1 MEPTQTCKSSPPISS
16 AKEKDVHPRTV
27 VLEKDESCGF
37 GFTLRH
43 FIVYPPSVLKS
54 DSVKDSKQSS
64 ADSLQWK
71 TDDQNS
77 PMDTIFIRE
86 VSKGS
91 PADETGLHKGDR
103 IIAINNQPVTGKTY
117 SDIVNLIRRS
127 GNSIKLLVVPK
138 EDDILQLYF
147 ASSAYQPVYRGHK
160 QHKYFVPSYHD
171 SKHQNKATKPCE
183 NTHFGDE
190 RTTKVHPSLGEC
202 DCENG
207 HDKLECRFSEAR
219 LLHEQKKK
227 HELFYAQEVSFL
239 SPHETH
245 KKYLVKKDSGFPVP
259 VPLSPS
265 RLNSFEE
272 ESCPDQY
279 FSDTASTK
287 QSFEVVSSVDD
298 INLVHALP
306 CRTIDTQNS
315 IHDES
320 SNIWDNK
327 SQSVGSFTSQ
337 IETNNHYMSSDFGT
351 MAHCDKSES
360 GSSCVA
366 ALISNTMKGLMPHL
380 SGFHADQYFGRDVS
394 ESSMNL
400 SGDSMDSFCSLN
412 ISETCDSSSGVPK
425 SNINQNMSDLFN
437 SSLSDSECFKS
448 TQGYSTN
455 VVNVRTKS
463 NVKKHL
469 VTNGLDDDDENPD
482 NCNNSSINLVAQ
494 RCHLF
499 ESGTVLA
506 RSLERMSMYRSELSR
521 MSKPNH
527 IVPARTAH
535 FEHLSPSSTVPS
547 SQLSS
552 VPLENFG
559 EEVADRMENQMLCEE
574 MKEENATQQNRNM
587 TEETTDRDSDALA
600 GSATA
605 DQGSSDFL
613 THEGNQE
620 MQVSSPKTIES
631 SSLSSGMVLSSSEE
645 NNAHHSPVIS
655 GVVYRRKTVPAS
667 EQDECHVARRIS
679 YLRATAED
687 RMSDDLEISGE
698 EDDDSSEVISPSKDH
713 RIQKLK
719 AFFGEKTPRLKH
731 ALQPVPA
738 PEEED
743 VQAESSELAKSV
755 YGWLICKVVALEGK
769 RSSDRSWRH
778 MWAILRNN
786 TLYLLK
792 ERREPSTRSL
802 TCDDHVINVRNS
814 ITNVASDYQ
823 KRKHVLRLMLL
834 NGTEYLV
841 QAENH
846 ASMMEWLQALQ
857 VFGADVTKCPGML
870 SSISVLEKAA
880 AYEQQIQSKSRAPS
894 QQGQH
899 PVRKLVF
906 RHRSPSDSSPAVK
919 TRRASQG
926 DELVLSK
933 IGIIWRDRMVQGWKK
948 VHGGSSQNSSKYASF
963 GVRLEDAP
971 SAVTNEH
978 VPLLVEL
985 CAQIVETRGLDM
997 IGIYRVP
1004 GNNAAV
1010 SLLTETVNQGLEGI
1024 DLSDTRWND
1033 VNIVSSL
1040 LKAYFRKLPEPL
1052 LTSHLYSKFIL
1063 ASKVDDPIKRLV
1075 AIKKLLQELP
1085 IHHYETLRFLM
1096 HHLKKVV
1103 DHSDVNKM
1111 EARNLAIVFGPTL
1124 ARSRD
1129 NNMITMVTDMSH
1141 QCYLVETL
1149 ITYVNWLF
1157 EDHSDTVPF
1166 EMNIKDK
1173 RKTHPPPTIHSSA
1186 LLSNIDKLDRSRG
1199 DGLQDIL
1206 PQEIFTS
1213 LRNTTRHLRNR
1224 NRKKAGEWES
1234 EMAFKRSGII
1244 EQDELTC
1251 DLLDNLELCE
1261 TPGSKSGVQNN
1272 RLMSSPQDTSSHVSN
1287 KDNCSS
1293 LATESSKRS
1302 SSYEE
1307 RTSGID
1313 SVCGVQQVVTS
1324 DSGPLS
1330 DHDICDHS
1338 SHTETDEIVLH
1349 TYDEL
1354 SALAQEKIRNF
1365 ERETKALL
1373 KRGVVK
1379 PKGTSKP
1386 GHVEWEQ
1393 IEREWQKAKQELEQE
1408 DLLDHL
1414 ADDPSF
1420 LSLLLCRGDE
1430 SYQSDIGT
1438 MQDKNSSLNSC
1449 MSSDSSYAI
1458 NPRTKASSEV
1468 ASNHNLQKNINQGS
1482 SVSTYQKSLSVSLTK
1497 EQFMHPCMADDRCVT
1512 DHSEELIHQ
1521 RELTPNICGIGSSV
1535 TRATSITSI
1544 PVHQDKQFETMAKT
1558 SCMKPSRTTLTITT
1572 TLPLADTVVTPVSG
1586 STKISMTAGPTNYL
1600 HLPTYSRSE
1609 ILGMDPCV
1617 TTSSPNNSQVNMS
1630 DTHTENCQ
1638 RESSAADDS
1647 THDCKADNQP
1657 ISPKS

>member
-1 MEPTQTCKSSPPISS
+1 MEPSQTCKSSPPISS
-16 AKEKDVHPRTV
+16 TKEKNVHPRTV
-27 VLEKDESCGF
+27 VLEKDDSCGF

-43 FIVYPPSVLKS
+43 FIVYPPTALKS
-54 DSVKDSKQSS
+54 DSVKDNKQSS
-64 ADSLQWK
+64 TDSLQWK

-171 SKHQNKATKPCE
+171 NKHQNKISKPCE
-183 NTHFGDE
+183 SIHFGDE
-190 RTTKVHPSLGEC
+190 RTTKLHTSLGEC
-202 DCENG
+202 DCQNG

-245 KKYLVKKDSGFPVP
+245 KKYLVKKDSEFPVP

-265 RLNSFEE
+265 RINSFEE

-279 FSDTASTK
+279 FSDTANTEHSL
-287 QSFEVVSSVDD
+287 EVVSSADD
-298 INLVHALP
+298 DVNVVHALP
-306 CRTIDTQNS
+306 CRTIDAENS
-315 IHDES
+315 VDNKS
-320 SNIWDNK
+320 GNIWDNK
-327 SQSVGSFTSQ
+327 SQSVGSYTSQ
-337 IETNNHYMSSDFGT
+337 TEGNNHYMSSDFRN

-380 SGFHADQYFGRDVS
+380 SSFHADQYFGRDVS

-412 ISETCDSSSGVPK
+412 ISETCDSSSGAPK
-425 SNINQNMSDLFN
+425 SNISQNMSDLFN

-455 VVNVRTKS
+455 AVNARTKS

-469 VTNGLDDDDENPD
+469 VTNGITDDSAD
-482 NCNNSSINLVAQ
+482 NCSNSSINLVAQ

-506 RSLERMSMYRSELSR
+506 QSLERMSMYRSELSR

-527 IVPARTAH
+527 IVSARMAH
-535 FEHLSPSSTVPS
+535 FEHLSPRSGLLS

-552 VPLENFG
+552 VPMKNLE
-559 EEVADRMENQMLCEE
+559 EASDVIENQMPCEE
-574 MKEENATQQNRNM
+574 KNIVQKNRIVA
-587 TEETTDRDSDALA
+587 EETASGDSSALA
-600 GSATA
+600 GYVTS
-605 DQGSSDFL
+605 DQESCETL
-613 THEGNQE
+613 IHEDNQE
-620 MQVSSPKTIES
+620 IHTSSQKTVES

-667 EQDECHVARRIS
+667 EQDECHVTRRIS

-698 EDDDSSEVISPSKDH
+698 DDDDSSEVISPSKDH

-731 ALQPVPA
+731 ALQPVSA
-738 PEEED
+738 PEEEEEEIS
-743 VQAESSELAKSV
+743 AESSELAKSV
-755 YGWLICKVVALEGK
+755 YGWLICKVVTLEGK

-778 MWAILRNN
+778 VWAILRNN

-814 ITNVASDYQ
+814 VTNVASDYQ
-823 KRKHVLRLMLL
+823 KRKHVLRLTLL

-846 ASMMEWLQALQ
+846 ANMMEWLEALQ
-857 VFGADVTKCPGML
+857 VYAAEVTKKCPGML
-870 SSISVLEKAA
+870 SNISVLEKAA
-880 AYEQQIQSKSRAPS
+880 AYEQQIQSKTRTPS

-899 PVRKLVF
+899 AVRKLVF

-948 VHGGSSQNSSKYASF
+948 VHGGSSQNSSKCASF

-978 VPLLVEL
+978 VPLLIEL

-1085 IHHYETLRFLM
+1085 VHHYETLRFLM

-1157 EDHSDTVPF
+1157 EDHSDTIPF
-1166 EMNIKDK
+1166 EMNVKDK

-1224 NRKKAGEWES
+1224 NRKKAGDWES

-1251 DLLDNLELCE
+1251 DLFDNLELNE
-1261 TPGSKSGVQNN
+1261 SATSKADVHNS
-1272 RLMSSPQDTSSHVSN
+1272 RLMPSPQGNSYHVTD
-1287 KDNCSS
+1287 KDDCSS
-1293 LATESSKRS
+1293 LATESSKRNS
-1302 SSYEE
+1302 SFEE

-1313 SVCGVQQVVTS
+1313 SMCSIQQVVTS
-1324 DSGPLS
+1324 DIS

-1338 SHTETDEIVLH
+1338 THTETDEIVLH

-1373 KRGVVK
+1373 KRGVAK
-1379 PKGTSKP
+1379 PKATSKP

-1420 LSLLLCRGDE
+1420 LSLLLCRGDD
-1430 SYQSDIGT
+1430 SFQSDAGT
-1438 MQDKNSSLNSC
+1438 IQDKNSSLNSC
-1449 MSSDSSYAI
+1449 MSSDSPYI
-1458 NPRTKASSEV
+1458 VNPTTTTSSEV
-1468 ASNHNLQKNINQGS
+1468 ASNHNLQKNINELS

-1497 EQFMHPCMADDRCVT
+1497 DQFMHPCVTEDRCIT
-1512 DHSEELIHQ
+1512 DHSEESVHQ
-1521 RELTPNICGIGSSV
+1521 KELMPVVSGIGSSV
-1535 TRATSITSI
+1535 SRSTSITSM
-1544 PVHQDKQFETMAKT
+1544 PVHQDKQLETPSSMART
-1558 SCMKPSRTTLTITT
+1558 SCVKSPRTTLTITT
-1572 TLPLADTVVTPVSG
+1572 TLPLADTVITAVSCSANINVT
-1586 STKISMTAGPTNYL
+1586 TGPTNYL
-1600 HLPTYSRSE
+1600 HSPTYSRSE
-1609 ILGMDPCV
+1609 IFGMDSCV
-1617 TTSSPNNSQVNMS
+1617 TTSSSNSQLNMS
-1630 DTHTENCQ
+1630 DTCMGNCQ
-1638 RESSAADDS
+1638 RESSV
-1647 THDCKADNQP
+1647 THDSARDYKTDNQLVP
-1657 ISPKS
+1657 PKS